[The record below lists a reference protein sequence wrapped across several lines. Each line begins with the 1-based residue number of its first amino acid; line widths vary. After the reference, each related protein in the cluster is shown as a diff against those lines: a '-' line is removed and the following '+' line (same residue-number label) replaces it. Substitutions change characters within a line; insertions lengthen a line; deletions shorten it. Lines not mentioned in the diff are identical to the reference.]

1 MKKLGAIVLV
11 SLLATTGRA
20 SDLATTFDEAVAL
33 AENQNKDRAS
43 RAYDALDFKPY
54 YQQKYGPLLVSCLNS
69 ADQPDTS
76 TFSFVVAIGKDGH
89 VLRLYVD
96 HETNMF
102 ACVKKTLKDDKF
114 PAPPHAPYYNQISM
128 RFSK

>member
-11 SLLATTGRA
+11 SLLATTGRGR
-20 SDLATTFDEAVAL
+20 DLATSFDEAAAL
-33 AENQNKDRAS
+33 AETQNKERAS

-54 YQQKYGPLLVSCLNS
+54 YEHKYGPILVSCLKS

-76 TFSFVVAIGKDGH
+76 TFSFVVAIAKDGR

-114 PAPPHAPYYNQISM
+114 PAPPHAPYYSHISM
-128 RFSK
+128 SFSK

>member
-1 MKKLGAIVLV
+1 MKKRGAMVLV
-11 SLLATTGRA
+11 FLLATTGRA

-54 YQQKYGPLLVSCLNS
+54 YQQKYGPLFVSCLNS
-69 ADQPDTS
+69 ARQPDTS
-76 TFSFVVAIGKDGH
+76 TFSFVVAIAKDGR

-114 PAPPHAPYYNQISM
+114 PDPPHAPYYNQISM
-128 RFSK
+128 SFSK